1 MWIRTL
7 DDRVINSEQIESL
20 EVVETYPD
28 EVDPQDIEA
37 ELVEP
42 DYFEVVAVLASG
54 DEALIHAC
62 GAEQEAFLAYDLIT
76 ATLARGTYRDGT
88 RVSEVT
94 SLVELL
100 ERERQSHN

>member
-7 DDRVINSEQIESL
+7 DDRVINSQQIESL
-20 EVVETYPD
+20 EVVETYAD

-42 DYFEVVAVLASG
+42 EYFEIVAVLASG
-54 DEALIHAC
+54 DEALVHVC
-62 GAEQEAFLAYDLIT
+62 EDEQEAFLAYDLLT

-88 RVSEVT
+88 RVSEVA
-94 SLVELL
+94 SLVDLL